1 MATLN
6 LGRVRLNFRGDFAA
20 LNGNILEYFDAVTF
34 RGSLY
39 VVIAPNVTVVNDSL
53 NWPPTVVGQQ
63 YYKKI
68 TQGINFTGQWSSVNH
83 YFLNDLAT
91 DGDSVYIAQQTIA
104 PSNTPPSQSTSGWSK
119 LNGLNL
125 FSVGA
130 DDSTLRVINGGESIV
145 FKGGQGI
152 DTTSDEEGNITI
164 TNSGIVDFAVTGDDS
179 TVRLVNSGQTLQFIG
194 GTLVTTAS
202 DANGNITI
210 DASVAFSD
218 LTSTPTTLAGYGI
231 TDAATSAQGILANT
245 AIQPGDNV
253 SELTNDSNYT
263 TQTYVDNKI
272 SDVIAGRFKFGVA
285 ADDSSIVDIS
295 SGETVSFLGGTL
307 VTTTSDT
314 EGNITIDASVAF
326 SDLTS
331 TPTTLADYGITDA
344 YTSAQVDTKIS
355 DVIAGRFSF
364 SVAAD
369 DSTLV
374 AINSGESINFLGG
387 TLVTTTSDTEGNITI
402 DASVAFSDLTS
413 TPTTLAGYGITDGA
427 TQTYVDTEIANLID
441 SAPGTLDT
449 LNELAAAIN
458 DDPNFAVTIAEKLN
472 QTLYVAADDSTL
484 RQVRQGEAISFLGGT
499 GISTSSDTEGNITID
514 GLELSVGLVDASNS
528 LLSNV
533 TAVSAIRFDNDSGF
547 ALDNLGSGVVK
558 VKMNSTFKT
567 WKSDGE
573 NDLVA
578 TGLDTIQWIA
588 GAGID
593 ISFNPNGNPYQTI
606 TLTNTVTDYKF
617 NVAADDSTLR
627 EITADN
633 TVQFVGG
640 TLVTTTSDADGN
652 ITIDASVAFS
662 DLTSTPTTLAGY
674 GITDAATSSQGTL
687 ADSSLQPGDN
697 VSELVNDSN
706 YTTQTYVDNKISDVV
721 AGKFSL
727 GVAADD
733 STIININSGESI
745 KFIGGTNI
753 STTSD
758 TEGNITISSSGGGTA
773 SYASFTANENIT
785 AGQTVYL
792 RSDDKIEGIK
802 VASSGFGA
810 LNHQVSTGFTTSG
823 LPSNLFVIMVHD
835 PNANRNVV
843 IWRDG
848 NTGKAAVV
856 THTGTSISIGSVLTF
871 RNNFIQKVTAT
882 YDSDTNQIILMYDSA
897 GLFFQ
902 TLSVNPS
909 TNTVSAGT
917 AASVSIFNSY
927 GSIVYD
933 PSVQRFIAFY
943 RNGSTSVDYVVGQV
957 SGTSITLGST
967 ATLTSGFLIY
977 NRAVYD
983 ATAQRVV
990 FVLTTGTW
998 LLGAATINPSNNT
1011 ATFGTITTESQPS
1024 NDHDIVYDAALGKIV
1039 FGFVKNDGLQQV
1051 KVTVLDVNPGTN
1063 AVTLNAS
1070 VTLLGTGSGS
1080 VSTGALV
1087 YSPVTQKTYF
1097 SYRIDTNQYVAEL
1110 SFNGS
1115 YNATITT
1122 STTLAVNP
1130 FLQNATIVTSQ
1141 DVVFIG
1147 AENFNN
1153 SVYISLIELAIQT
1166 ANVDSYIGIAKDSI
1180 TSGQTGE
1187 VYLLGDV
1194 ADNQTN
1200 LITNQT
1206 YYLTAGGVLT
1216 TTPTT
1221 YSLVGRAVSATEIL
1235 LEGDTYDRTT
1245 IDQKLTAGIFTFNVA
1260 ADDSTLREITTDNTV
1275 QFIGSSGITTSS
1287 DASGN
1292 ITIAASLNLNDIS
1305 DVQINTATTGEVL
1318 TYNGT
1323 NWINQVAGSSGG
1335 LDPIVAAI
1343 ALG

>member
-164 TNSGIVDFAVTGDDS
+164 SNSGIVDFAVTGDDS

-202 DANGNITI
+202 DADGNITIDASVAFSDLTSTPTTLAGYGITDAYTSAQVDTKISDVIAGRFSFSVAADDSTLVAINSGESINFLGGTLVTTTSDSEGNITI

-295 SGETVSFLGGTL
+295 AGETVS
-307 VTTTSDT
+307 
-314 EGNITIDASVAF
+314 
-326 SDLTS
+326 
-331 TPTTLADYGITDA
+331 
-344 YTSAQVDTKIS
+344 
-355 DVIAGRFSF
+355 
-364 SVAAD
+364 
-369 DSTLV
+369 
-374 AINSGESINFLGG
+374 FLGG

-458 DDPNFAVTIAEKLN
+458 DDANFAVTIAEKLN

-606 TLTNTVTDYKF
+606 TLTNTATDYKF

-640 TLVTTTSDADGN
+640 TLVTTTSDTNGN

-758 TEGNITISSSGGGTA
+758 TEGNITISASGGGTA

-823 LPSNLFVIMVHD
+823 LPSNRYVIMVHD

-848 NTGKAAVV
+848 STGKAAVV

-871 RNNFIQKVTAT
+871 RNSFIQRVTAT

-967 ATLTSGFLIY
+967 ATLTSGYLIY

-983 ATAQRVV
+983 ATAQRAV

-1011 ATFGTITTESQPS
+1011 ATFGTITTESQPT
-1024 NDHDIVYDAALGKIV
+1024 DDYDIVYDAALGKIV

-1080 VSTGALV
+1080 VGAEALV

-1122 STTLAVNP
+1122 STTLSVNP

-1153 SVYISLIELAIQT
+1153 SVYISLIELAIQN

-1323 NWINQVAGSSGG
+1323 NWVNQVAGSSGG